1 MLIYKIKHSIAPL
14 QMQHL
19 LNWRRDK
26 TDMPCVRHRGP
37 LVVPFARTKYQQH
50 TFKYFAPKLMNSL
63 VMTYNLNLDS
73 PISTYKANIAKV
85 LADNI

>member
-19 LNWRRDK
+19 LDWRQEK
-26 TDMPCVRHRGP
+26 ADMPCVRRRGP

-63 VMTYNLNLDS
+63 AMTHNMNLDI
-73 PISTYKANIAKV
+73 PISTYKANIVKV
-85 LADNI
+85 LTDNI